1 MKHSDA
7 RQLRLQLKRSG
18 LTDAIIDAAWP
29 SWWTDEA
36 DVSSSARLEL
46 RFSLA
51 RKLGLDPQSLLDEGD
66 EPRFIWRDEARFK
79 NLTREQEQDQAIL
92 ASFGAALGQVLTAAT
107 NEGPDITGASAENL
121 RNTVLRDARPFVALH
136 DLLSLAWSVGIPV
149 VHLQL
154 FPLSQKGM
162 AAMTVR
168 TGRRW
173 AILLGK
179 DSKYPAPVAFYLA
192 HEIGH
197 VALGHAQSGR
207 VIVDFE
213 HDDLHGPGDDEE
225 ERAADAFA
233 LELLTGEP
241 APNVLPSKDRYS
253 AAELARVALA
263 SANELQIEP
272 GTLALCFGYSTGD
285 WATAN
290 AALNRIY
297 AEAKPAWQEINAIAG
312 TQIRF
317 DDLPDELAEYATAV
331 LGGNVK

>member
-7 RQLRLQLKRSG
+7 RHLRLQLKRSG

-29 SWWTDEA
+29 SWWREDA

-51 RKLGLDPQSLLDEGD
+51 RKLGLDPRSLLDETD

-79 NLTREQEQDQAIL
+79 NLTTEDEEQRAVL

-107 NEGPDITGASAENL
+107 HEGPDITGVPASDL
-121 RNTVLRDARPFVALH
+121 RPALLGERPFVALI
-136 DLLSLAWSVGIPV
+136 DLLSLCWSLGIPV

-154 FPLSQKGM
+154 FPLSQKRM
-162 AAMTVR
+162 TAMTVR

-173 AILLGK
+173 AIMLGK
-179 DSKYPAPVAFYLA
+179 DSQYPAPVAFHLA

-197 VALGHAQSGR
+197 VALCHVSVGH
-207 VIVDFE
+207 VLVDFE
-213 HDDLHGPGDDEE
+213 HQNLHGPDGDTE
-225 ERAADAFA
+225 ERAADEYA

-241 APNVLPSKDRYS
+241 TPQVLPSQGTYTS
-253 AAELARVALA
+253 AELAKIALR
-263 SANELQIEP
+263 SAADLRIEP

-290 AALNRIY
+290 AAVSRIY
-297 AEAKPAWQEINAIAG
+297 DAAKPVWLEVNGLAEAQMH
-312 TQIRF
+312 F
-317 DDLPDELAEYATAV
+317 DSLPDELAEYATAV
-331 LGGNVK
+331 LHGASE

>member
-29 SWWTDEA
+29 SWWSDEA
-36 DVSSSARLEL
+36 EVSSSARLEL

-51 RKLGLDPQSLLDEGD
+51 RKLGLDPQSLLEEGD
-66 EPRFIWRDEARFK
+66 EPRFLWRDEARFK
-79 NLTREQEQDQAIL
+79 NLTREQEQEQAIL

-107 NEGPDITGASAENL
+107 SDGPDITGTSAVDL
-121 RNTVLRDARPFVALH
+121 RRALLTGARPFVALH
-136 DLLSLAWSVGIPV
+136 DLLSLAWSAGIPV

-154 FPLSQKGM
+154 FPLPQKGM
-162 AAMTVR
+162 AGMTVR
-168 TGRRW
+168 TGPRW

-197 VALGHAQSGR
+197 VALGHAHSGR
-207 VIVDFE
+207 VLVDLE
-213 HDDLHGPGDDEE
+213 HDELHGPGDDEE
-225 ERAADAFA
+225 ERAADAYA

-241 APNVLPSKDRYS
+241 APKVLPLKDRYS
-253 AAELARVALA
+253 ASELARVALA
-263 SANELQIEP
+263 SAHQLQIEP

-285 WATAN
+285 WGTASS
-290 AALNRIY
+290 ALSRIY
-297 AEAKPAWQEINAIAG
+297 AEAKPVWQEINALAAAQMRLDG
-312 TQIRF
+312 
-317 DDLPDELAEYATAV
+317 LPDELAEYASAV
-331 LGGNVK
+331 LGGRSE